1 MMTGTLRIALILVS
15 VGTLFLMMRRI
26 RQSKMQ
32 IESAVFWIVLALVLV
47 VFSIFPAVADFA
59 AHCLGIYSTANFL
72 FLFAIFVLIV
82 KVFYMTIHISQLEMK
97 IRELVQQMAL
107 DEKKNREEKELLKEL
122 LAEKAET
129 GEMQTQGQAGNAL
142 LKGLYAEKADE
153 GRMQSQAGK
162 AQSEGLP
169 VGRTDAARTPNQT
182 GNAQREEP
190 AAEKTDAGRT
200 GDDGAQAAHFSANDS
215 GRRDG

>member
-1 MMTGTLRIALILVS
+1 MMTMTLRIALILVS
-15 VGTLFLMMRRI
+15 VGTLLLMMRRI

-47 VFSIFPAVADFA
+47 VFSLFPAVADLA

-107 DEKKNREEKELLKEL
+107 DEKKRQEDKAYFEKL
-122 LAEKAET
+122 LA
-129 GEMQTQGQAGNAL
+129 GNP
-142 LKGLYAEKADE
+142 GSGGTDE
-153 GRMQSQAGK
+153 G
-162 AQSEGLP
+162 
-169 VGRTDAARTPNQT
+169 
-182 GNAQREEP
+182 
-190 AAEKTDAGRT
+190 
-200 GDDGAQAAHFSANDS
+200 
-215 GRRDG
+215 